1 MFQDFGAIA
10 ANDANDSQ
18 ESGELGIGEITV
30 NLYADTN
37 NNGSFDRGTDQ
48 LSNTVESNSDTA
60 DTVPDGSFRFIVA
73 DGTYFV
79 EVDTASQEL
88 EALLY
93 GGTTNPIKVV
103 VAGGEQTADFP
114 FDPALQVVKT
124 VSAATASAGDEITYT
139 ITLENKSTELLE
151 SVAVYEFLPTSD
163 SSIQNPATRFSYVPN
178 STTVLPSNSVALK
191 SNEPDVELGA
201 SEDPYSSEDNREQ
214 LFWELDD
221 DLPAAGKVEFSFRAT
236 IGTNVPD
243 NTYANDLRAL
253 YTLGNDI
260 VVNTIDT
267 APVTLGAN
275 LKADVLLVKRI
286 TAINGDRL
294 KNPNDNKPLNTFVDD
309 TVSTRKDNDNHPN
322 WKSNYLLGELNA
334 GKVKPGDEIEYT
346 IYFLNAGG
354 SDAENVR
361 VCDRINENVDFKF
374 DAYGTDKEVQLQL
387 GNSSILDLTSDD
399 DSNDR
404 TQLIS
409 AGASV
414 PNSCYLKQANDNG
427 VLLVDITGNAGTGEP
442 NLTSLPASTGEG
454 TPNNSYG
461 FFRFVVKVKP

>member
-1 MFQDFGAIA
+1 MRDTTSLITTFRISISVTAPYKKICQSFST
-10 ANDANDSQ
+10 NDVR
-18 ESGELGIGEITV
+18 LG
-30 NLYADTN
+30 
-37 NNGSFDRGTDQ
+37 
-48 LSNTVESNSDTA
+48 
-60 DTVPDGSFRFIVA
+60 
-73 DGTYFV
+73 
-79 EVDTASQEL
+79 
-88 EALLY
+88 
-93 GGTTNPIKVV
+93 
-103 VAGGEQTADFP
+103 
-114 FDPALQVVKT
+114 
-124 VSAATASAGDEITYT
+124 
-139 ITLENKSTELLE
+139 
-151 SVAVYEFLPTSD
+151 
-163 SSIQNPATRFSYVPN
+163 PN
-178 STTVLPSNSVALK
+178 Q
-191 SNEPDVELGA
+191 
-201 SEDPYSSEDNREQ
+201 DPYSSEDNREQ
-214 LFWELDD
+214 LFWQLDGK
-221 DLPAAGKVEFSFRAT
+221 LPVGGKVEFSFRAT
-236 IGTNVPD
+236 IGVSVPD

-253 YTLGNDI
+253 YKLGNDI
-260 VVNTIDT
+260 VINIIDT
-267 APVTLGAN
+267 ARVTLGTN

-334 GKVKPGDEIEYT
+334 GKVKSGDEIEYT

-361 VCDRINENVDFKF
+361 VCDRINENIDFKF
-374 DAYGTDKEVQLQL
+374 DAYGTDKDIQLQL
-387 GNSSILDLTSDD
+387 GNNGIIDLTSDD
-399 DSNDR
+399 DSSDR

-427 VLLVDITGNAGTGEP
+427 VLLVDITGNAGTGEL